1 MRVIMLSKALV
12 NGAYQRKCELIAAH
26 NDIELT
32 VFAPPRWGETPLERA
47 HTNGYTLREIPIRF
61 NGNFHLHHY
70 PTLSHELRLS
80 CPDIFHIDEEPYNLA
95 TWLALHANHPRIHS
109 SKHLFF
115 SWQNIRR
122 TYPPPFNWFER
133 DVLRTCDAAIA
144 GNREAESVWRAK
156 GFARDIFVIP
166 QFGVDEEAFRPS
178 PSFVARPSSSF
189 VIGFV
194 GRLVKEKGVDLLI
207 RSLTQLPAQV
217 RLIAVGTG
225 DQESNLRKLA
235 ANLNLVERV
244 EFRGTIPNSQIANV
258 YSEFDVLVLPSRTAP
273 NWKEQF
279 GRALIEAMSHGTPVI
294 GANSGEIPNVVGDAG
309 LLFKEND
316 VDDLSNRLLL
326 LFSSSRLCEELSRK
340 GRERVLEKFT
350 MKRIADAT
358 VEAYRRLSHSVK

>member
-1 MRVIMLSKALV
+1 MRVTMLSKALV

-80 CPDIFHIDEEPYNLA
+80 RPDIFHVDEEPYNLA
-95 TWLALHANHPRIHS
+95 TWLALHANHPRVHS
-109 SKHLFF
+109 SKRLFF
-115 SWQNIRR
+115 SWQNIYRI
-122 TYPPPFNWFER
+122 YPPPFNWIER

-156 GFARDIFVIP
+156 GFVRDIFVIP

-178 PSFVARPSSSF
+178 SSFVARHSSSF

-207 RSLTQLPAQV
+207 RSLAQLPAQV
-217 RLIAVGTG
+217 RLIAVGSG

-258 YSEFDVLVLPSRTAP
+258 YSEFDALVLPSRTAP

-279 GRALIEAMSHGTPVI
+279 GRALIEAMSRGTPVI

-326 LFSSSRLCEELSRK
+326 LFSSSRLREELSRK

-358 VEAYRRLSHSVK
+358 VEAYWNLSRSVK